1 MKLQRIASMTP
12 AEILVRTGQE
22 IAKRLE
28 RSGVIGG
35 LRNPR
40 RLADGRLQK
49 RLRQPRLVKPDTLA
63 ELRFFAGAVNRQ
75 TTALLDER
83 IPAARERTLARAE
96 EICRGRFS
104 VLGYSSLSFGDPID
118 WHLDPVSGIR
128 APQQHW
134 SRIDPLDYQQVGD
147 SKVVWELNRH
157 QWAVTLGQAYRYT
170 GDERYAE
177 TFVTYIKEWMDAN
190 PPGMG
195 INWSSSLEAAF
206 RVIAWC
212 WALFLFKG
220 SKAVSATMLS
230 GMLQWIRVH
239 ARHVER
245 YLSYYFSPN
254 THLTGEALGLFYA
267 GVVFPQ
273 LAEAARWRK
282 LGRRI
287 LLEQLERQVHADG
300 VYFEQSTCYQR
311 YTVDFYLHFLMLAR
325 RHAIAVP
332 DTTGQRIQRMV
343 DFLIA
348 ARCPDGSMPQI
359 GDADGGILLPLDGRT
374 PDNFRG
380 LFATAA
386 VLFDRPDYAW
396 AAGDITPEAVW
407 LLGPEA
413 CKTFDLLLQT
423 PPPFAPSRLFAD
435 GGYAVMRSDWE
446 PTAHQLIF
454 DVGPLGCNVSGGH
467 GHADLL
473 SIQCAVFGKPCLIDP
488 GTYGY
493 TSLIDSGDAHRREH
507 FRGSLAHN
515 TLTVDGLSQAET
527 AGPFKWRQRPGVRL
541 NRWLSTTEFDLADAQ
556 HDAYHR
562 LADPVTHRRR
572 VLFSKPRYWLIV
584 DELSAKSIHRVD
596 VCFQFAASAQ
606 AALQADDWFVVQ
618 QADGNLC
625 YLLVLGTAPLQRQ
638 LLNGEIHPGPGW
650 ISSDYGLREP
660 ALALCYSSES
670 LLPLRIIT
678 LLVPVDGKTGRLP
691 PIVDTSM
698 QHRRIELTFGEIT
711 ETVHIDEQD
720 IIISRE
726 QAI

>member
-1 MKLQRIASMTP
+1 MTP
-12 AEILVRTGQE
+12 AEILFRAGQE

-35 LRNPR
+35 LHNPG
-40 RLADGRLQK
+40 RLANGRKKAARRSQLTE
-49 RLRQPRLVKPDTLA
+49 PEAPA
-63 ELRFFAGAVNRQ
+63 ESCFFAGAVNRQ

-104 VLGYSSLSFGDPID
+104 VLGYSSLFFGDPVD

-128 APQQHW
+128 APQRHW

-177 TFVTYIKEWMDAN
+177 TFVAYIKGWMDAN
-190 PPGMG
+190 PPGTG

-212 WALFLFKG
+212 WALFLFRG

-230 GMLQWIRVH
+230 GMPQWIRLHV
-239 ARHVER
+239 RHIER

-254 THLTGEALGLFYA
+254 THLTGEALALFYA
-267 GVVFPQ
+267 GVMFPQ
-273 LAEAARWRK
+273 LAGAAHWRK

-287 LLEQLERQVHADG
+287 LLEQMDRQVHADG

-311 YTVDFYLHFLMLAR
+311 YTVDIYLHFLMLAR

-332 DTTGQRIQRMV
+332 DSLGRNVQRMV
-343 DFLIA
+343 DFLVA
-348 ARCPDGSMPQI
+348 VRCPDGSMPQI
-359 GDADGGILLPLDGRT
+359 GDADGGTLLPLDGRI
-374 PDNFRG
+374 PDDFRG

-386 VLFDRPDYAW
+386 VLFNRPDYAW

-407 LLGPEA
+407 LFGPGG
-413 CKTFDLLLQT
+413 CKTFDALVQT
-423 PPPFAPSRLFAD
+423 PPPFEPSRLFAD
-435 GGYAVMRSDWE
+435 GGYAVMRSGWE
-446 PTAHQLIF
+446 SSAHQLIF

-473 SIQCAVFGKPCLIDP
+473 SIQCAAFGRPCLIDS

-493 TSLIDSGDAHRREH
+493 TSDAHRREH
-507 FRGSLAHN
+507 FRGSMAHN
-515 TLTVDGLSQAET
+515 TVTVDGLSQAET
-527 AGPFKWRQRPGVRL
+527 AGPFKWRQRPRARL
-541 NRWLSTTEFDLADAQ
+541 DRWLSTAEFDLADAQ

-572 VLFSKPRYWLIV
+572 VLFSKPQYWLIV

-606 AALQADDWFVVQ
+606 AVLQADDWFVVQ

-638 LLNGEIHPGPGW
+638 LFDGETHPGPGW

-660 ALALCYSSES
+660 ALALRYSSES

-678 LLVPVDGKTGRLP
+678 LLVPVDGKTGHRFP

-720 IIISRE
+720 IIVTRE